1 MNSRRYKKCLIS
13 ASLLCL
19 ISTSQTYAHKNV
31 IIKNVPLIDLK
42 EEINKEEINKQ
53 IEQEKIEENTNKYT
67 AEDLDLLTRVINA
80 EMGCDWFPDKL
91 LEYTGSVILNRVSN
105 QNYPNAIKDV
115 VYQKGQYQCVR
126 NGGINKNPS
135 ERHYNIAKK
144 LLENGSVIPKNIIYQ
159 AEFPQGSGTFYKYY
173 DKILKTTI
181 YFCYE

>member
-1 MNSRRYKKCLIS
+1 MNFRHYKKCLIS
-13 ASLLCL
+13 ASILCFM
-19 ISTSQTYAHKNV
+19 STSQTYAHEN
-31 IIKNVPLIDLK
+31 IIITNVPLIDL
-42 EEINKEEINKQ
+42 KEEINKQ
-53 IEQEKIEENTNKYT
+53 IEQEKIEENQNKYT
-67 AEDLDLLTRVINA
+67 AEDLDLLARVINA
-80 EMGCDWFPDKL
+80 EMGCDWFSDKL

-115 VYQKGQYQCVR
+115 IYQKGQYQCVR

-173 DKILKTTI
+173 DNILRTTI